1 MSASMGAEGEE
12 DSRFRRLRGW
22 LSERAGDIGEY
33 MRVTRA
39 QGILRRYFAVNAF
52 DGAMTSLGV
61 VIGAYIV
68 GLKEPAPMLGVILM
82 GGFAMAVSGFS
93 GTYLTER
100 AERER
105 DLNDLEDA
113 MLADLTNTIHGE
125 ATRYVSLFAAL
136 IDGAAPFVASIP
148 ALIPFALSAYRL
160 LPPGI
165 AFPASIASSLL
176 TLFFLGVY
184 LGSVSG
190 ENLVYSGLKMVAAG
204 IAVAL
209 LALLINGGH

>member
-1 MSASMGAEGEE
+1 VTASMSSEGGG
-12 DSRFRRLRGW
+12 DHRLRRFRSW
-22 LSERAGDIGEY
+22 LSRWIDEVGEY

-68 GLKEPAPMLGVILM
+68 GLSDPKHILGVILM

-105 DLNDLEDA
+105 DLNDLEGA
-113 MLADLTNTIHGE
+113 MLVDLKNTIHGE
-125 ATRYVSLFAAL
+125 ASRYVSLFAAL
-136 IDGAAPFVASIP
+136 VDGAAPFFASIP
-148 ALIPFALSAYRL
+148 SLIPFALSVYGL
-160 LPPGI
+160 MPPGI
-165 AFPASIASSLL
+165 AFPFSIASSLL
-176 TLFFLGVY
+176 TLFLLGVY
-184 LGSVSG
+184 LGRVSG

-204 IAVAL
+204 VAVAL
-209 LALLINGGH
+209 IALLLNGGH

>member
-1 MSASMGAEGEE
+1 LSASTASEGEG

-22 LSERAGDIGEY
+22 LFERVNDVGEY

-39 QGILRRYFAVNAF
+39 QAILRRYFAVNAF

-68 GLKEPAPMLGVILM
+68 GLNKPGPILGVILM

-93 GTYLTER
+93 GTYLAER

-105 DLNDLEDA
+105 DLNDLEGA
-113 MLADLTNTIHGE
+113 MLIDLKDTIHGE

-136 IDGAAPFVASIP
+136 IDGAAPFLASMP
-148 ALIPFALSAYRL
+148 ALVPFALSAYRL
-160 LPPGI
+160 LPSGI

-176 TLFFLGVY
+176 TLFLLGVY
-184 LGSVSG
+184 LGRVSG
-190 ENLVYSGLKMVAAG
+190 ENLIYSGLKMVAAG
-204 IAVAL
+204 VAVAL
-209 LALLINGGH
+209 LAFLINGGH